1 MESICVLQERME
13 NLKLLKN
20 LGQSLRGRSQA
31 KTLVIHMM
39 SERLGAIWGLFLF
52 GFGDNLF
59 TNWKFQVHESKF
71 LNESSCR
78 PERRPFL
85 DTRPQFG

>member
-1 MESICVLQERME
+1 ME
-13 NLKLLKN
+13 NLKLLEN

-59 TNWKFQVHESKF
+59 TNWKLQVHESNF
-71 LNESSCR
+71 LKESSCR

-85 DTRPQFG
+85 DRPQFG